1 MPRLNIEECFWS
13 DPRYYNLIE
22 AVQQTSGKTL
32 LESKAIATGWMVLVW
47 QTAQRYWTD
56 KQFPKGPIPRAIWER
71 NRYPD
76 AIIECD
82 LAYRTPEG
90 DVCVRGVESAFEW
103 LGVARENG
111 QRGGR
116 PKKSNDLERD
126 RNLTKPSVTLSNLLP
141 LPLPLPLKDPYISK
155 IDTKKDVADSVC
167 TESKPPTEPV
177 LLDPAP
183 AGRKRPA
190 AKKAEGP
197 TPGSQVWEAYVAA
210 MQQGWNCTPPRSA
223 KTAAQAKQLVDLV
236 GLELALKIAAYYPTR
251 RSQFY
256 VQRGHPFGL
265 IISDHMSLLREVSAG
280 VKLTKGVVNEMVQ
293 REETE
298 NACMYE
304 QFRKETN
311 PLLMND
317 EEFAEWKATQ
327 AALEA
332 KETPQTP
339 EITDGLQRD

>member
-1 MPRLNIEECFWS
+1 MARINIEESFWS

-22 AVQQTSGKTL
+22 AVQQTSEMPL
-32 LESKAIATGWMVLVW
+32 LESKAMVTGWMVLAW

-71 NRYPD
+71 NRFPD

-126 RNLTKPSVTLSNLLP
+126 RNLQKPLVTLSNLLP
-141 LPLPLPLKDPYISK
+141 LTLPLTLPPDQN
-155 IDTKKDVADSVC
+155 TKYQIQKMDVAPPVC
-167 TESKPPTEPV
+167 TDPKTAEVV

-183 AGRKRPA
+183 AGRKRPPS
-190 AKKAEGP
+190 KKIEGP
-197 TPGSQVWEAYVAA
+197 TPGSQVWDAYAEA
-210 MQQGWNCTPPRSA
+210 MQAGWNFTPPRSA
-223 KTAAQAKQLVDLV
+223 KTAAQAKQLVELV
-236 GLELALKIAAYYPTR
+236 GLENAMKIAAYYPTR
-251 RSQFY
+251 RSDFY
-256 VQRGHPFGL
+256 VKTGHPFGIL
-265 IISDHMSLLREVSAG
+265 LNDHMALLREINAG
-280 VKLTKGVVNEMVQ
+280 IKLTKDVVKDIVR

-298 NACMYE
+298 TTVQRTAIE
-304 QFRKETN
+304 KETN
-311 PLLMND
+311 PCLMSD
-317 EEFAEWKATQ
+317 EEWAEYVKEQ
-327 AALEA
+327 EA
-332 KETPQTP
+332 IEASKQQQQLK
-339 EITDGLQRD
+339 GA